1 MKKLIQ
7 LIIFLI
13 LLVIITFFYMEY
25 FLNVKKENKDLKL
38 NNINQE
44 KKYAQNNIIKNL
56 NYEILIKKNNEYK
69 INSEESEITY
79 DGGVEIVLMKNVKA
93 TLTDKQKNSI
103 FIRANDA
110 LYNNNNFNTSF
121 ENNVRI
127 EYLDNFITSEK
138 MILNFQ
144 ENYILI
150 LDQVKYQGL
159 EGELE
164 ADNIKFDLITKKIEI
179 FMSESNKSVL
189 IKSKR

>member
-1 MKKLIQ
+1 
-7 LIIFLI
+7 
-13 LLVIITFFYMEY
+13 MEY
-25 FLNVKKENKDLKL
+25 FLDLKKENEDLKL
-38 NNINQE
+38 NNIHQE
-44 KKYAQNNIIKNL
+44 KNYPLNNIIKNL
-56 NYEILIKKNNEYK
+56 NYEILINKNNEYK
-69 INSEESEITY
+69 INSEKSEITY
-79 DGGVEIVLMKNVKA
+79 AEGVEMVLMKNVKA
-93 TLTDKQKNSI
+93 TLTDRQKNSI
-103 FIRANDA
+103 FIKADNA

-127 EYLDNFITSEK
+127 EYLNNLITSKK

-164 ADNIKFDLITKKIEI
+164 ADNIKFDLITKKIKI

-189 IKSKR
+189 VKSTR

>member
-1 MKKLIQ
+1 
-7 LIIFLI
+7 
-13 LLVIITFFYMEY
+13 MEY